1 MSFTKDNVAKVA
13 RLARIRL
20 SEEETAHYVKEMG
33 SILSWIEQLQAV
45 NTDGIEPLLSV
56 SNQTLPWRDDVVSDG
71 QLRNQVL
78 SQAPMQNFGC
88 FVVPK
93 VVE

>member
-1 MSFTKDNVAKVA
+1 MSFTEENVSKVA

-20 SEEETAHYVKEMG
+20 NDAEIQHYAREMG
-33 SILSWIEQLQAV
+33 SILKWIEQLQAV
-45 NTDGIEPLLSV
+45 NTEGVAPLLSV
-56 SNQTLPWRDDVVSDG
+56 SNQSLPWRKDEVQDG
-71 QLRNQVL
+71 HIREQVL
-78 SQAPMQNFGC
+78 SQAPMQNYGC